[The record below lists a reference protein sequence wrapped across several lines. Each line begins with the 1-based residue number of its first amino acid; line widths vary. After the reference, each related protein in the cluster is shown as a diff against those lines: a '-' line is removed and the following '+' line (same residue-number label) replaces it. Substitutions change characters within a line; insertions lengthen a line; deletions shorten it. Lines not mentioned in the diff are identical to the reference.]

1 MQPCGR
7 QGGRWI
13 CYAER
18 AHTMSRNVTNKPGLA
33 ALRAA
38 RAPLAASVALLL
50 CALPASVVAA
60 PPGPRPTQ
68 MVRQTAR
75 PLRPTKLPP
84 LATREVLD
92 LTIARTDGGL
102 KVLSQKRSRLKKA
115 GVVPRYRGPFEVRL
129 YTRGQLRD
137 VVTFSFPLTLTAG
150 ERTHANRRLDAALL
164 GGVRATATVRIPYA
178 TNLTHLLLV
187 DKQRRT
193 TTRHSLASL
202 QQNKGYEAG
211 KLPAPQRTDSLGS
224 GRLFGPATAGKPA
237 NKPKGKQAG
246 KRSKKSKTGT
256 KKRPSKKA
264 KETVKKAAPTTGL
277 KLP

>member
-1 MQPCGR
+1 MLNR
-7 QGGRWI
+7 V
-13 CYAER
+13 Y
-18 AHTMSRNVTNKPGLA
+18 TMSRHVTHGPSLG
-33 ALRAA
+33 ALRSA

-50 CALPASVVAA
+50 CALPAPAA
-60 PPGPRPTQ
+60 AMPPGPRPAQ

-92 LTIARTDGGL
+92 LTIARTDSGL

-164 GGVRATATVRIPYA
+164 GGVRATAKVRIPYA

-187 DKQRRT
+187 DKERKK

-202 QQNKGYEAG
+202 QKNAGYKAG
-211 KLPAPQRTDSLGS
+211 KLPAPRRTDSLGS
-224 GRLFGPATAGKPA
+224 GRLFGPGAAKPA
-237 NKPKGKQAG
+237 AKPEGKQAG

-264 KETVKKAAPTTGL
+264 QKTVKKAAPTTGL